1 MAVALLHSS
10 VLVVACLARTVAPQA
25 SVRGISPLL
34 RNVRCSCFSLPLP
47 PAVQLTKSWAQENTV
62 LIGDACHP
70 MMPNLGQGGCQAMED
85 GYMLTN
91 MLKDVRGG
99 FDFARGFRCSA
110 IVSRAELM
118 P

>member
-1 MAVALLHSS
+1 FDRSPAPAVA
-10 VLVVACLARTVAPQA
+10 
-25 SVRGISPLL
+25 
-34 RNVRCSCFSLPLP
+34 
-47 PAVQLTKSWAQENTV
+47 QLTKSWAQGNTI

-91 MLKDVRGG
+91 MLKDVTHRSQIPDTLES
-99 FDFARGFRCSA
+99 FYRSRIIRTSA
-110 IVSRAELM
+110 IQGLSRIASDLIVKNFDT